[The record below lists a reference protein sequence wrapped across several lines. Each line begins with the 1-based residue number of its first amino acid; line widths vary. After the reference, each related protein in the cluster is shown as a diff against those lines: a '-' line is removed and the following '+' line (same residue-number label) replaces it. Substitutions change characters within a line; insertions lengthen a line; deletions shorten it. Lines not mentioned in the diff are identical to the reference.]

1 AARAAGGGAG
11 GEPRGGGRLGELTDR
26 GDEAPVV
33 AVRDLADDQGEQH
46 DRRELREADQA
57 EVERAAGQVVELPA
71 DRDPQHVECAVGEH
85 PRAPEQGKR
94 GMSEQHRGI
103 VAEPTRDSVSATEGA
118 MRQGFRVIDSDTHV
132 NPSLDVLLRYADKEL
147 MERIDD
153 LKPYRR
159 TVKTAAGRGD
169 AEDAGSSTILSVK
182 PVRLQRVAGQKPA
195 TAAQADG
202 DRGFLS
208 GRTQMVTRQP
218 ITPRVAEDN
227 AGGRLRDM
235 DLDGRDIDFIIPGP
249 WAYGAPALAPH
260 LAHGLYR
267 AYHRYMAEY
276 CAADSRRLK
285 SMVLALATDPEW
297 SAQVITERAREDWVA
312 AVWPLLPEGMP
323 VDDPDLEPIWAA
335 ADDADLPIMYHA
347 FTIETPY
354 FPGYRDIW
362 DNPAMGRCAGQTWGG
377 QRFLSF
383 MLMGGMLDRYPR
395 LRVGAL
401 ESGHGWLPHWLVR
414 LTRQIDYVRGSGSPA
429 LKHTP
434 PEDAPAGGVLVI
446 TRPSRGGGACLRQH
460 RSLRRG
466 RAHEGGDRSL
476 GRPSTHVRVRLSP
489 PGDDLSRPRRHRD
502 RVANGAR

>member
-1 AARAAGGGAG
+1 
-11 GEPRGGGRLGELTDR
+11 
-26 GDEAPVV
+26 
-33 AVRDLADDQGEQH
+33 
-46 DRRELREADQA
+46 
-57 EVERAAGQVVELPA
+57 
-71 DRDPQHVECAVGEH
+71 
-85 PRAPEQGKR
+85 
-94 GMSEQHRGI
+94 
-103 VAEPTRDSVSATEGA
+103 
-118 MRQGFRVIDSDTHV
+118 
-132 NPSLDVLLRYADKEL
+132 
-147 MERIDD
+147 
-153 LKPYRR
+153 
-159 TVKTAAGRGD
+159 
-169 AEDAGSSTILSVK
+169 
-182 PVRLQRVAGQKPA
+182 
-195 TAAQADG
+195 
-202 DRGFLS
+202 
-208 GRTQMVTRQP
+208 MVTRQP
-218 ITPRVAEDN
+218 ITQRVAEDN
-227 AGGRLRDM
+227 ARGRLRDM
-235 DLDGRDIDFIIPGP
+235 DLEGRDIDFIIPGP

-297 SAQVITERAREDWVA
+297 SAQVIKERAREDWVA

-335 ADDADLPIMYHA
+335 ADEADLPIMYHA

-414 LTRQIDYVRGSGSPA
+414 LTRQIDYVRGSVSPA

-434 PEDAPAGGVLVI
+434 LEYAQAGRVFDSIDLSEGVGLTKAAIDLLGDHALMFASDYPHPETIFPDHADTVIGWRTVLGEDA
-446 TRPSRGGGACLRQH
+446 TRKLMWENASRFLR
-460 RSLRRG
+460 LT
-466 RAHEGGDRSL
+466 
-476 GRPSTHVRVRLSP
+476 STPWS
-489 PGDDLSRPRRHRD
+489 
-502 RVANGAR
+502 A